1 MHKVCKVAGQ
11 AEDTKERIAWEKLRI
26 AMRAFS
32 AMVLSGNRK
41 VRTEEERTRAGRKT
55 VRTGKKSFEY
65 EVRYSER
72 RNTVS

>member
-1 MHKVCKVAGQ
+1 MQSGGSG
-11 AEDTKERIAWEKLRI
+11 EDTKERIAWEKLR
-26 AMRAFS
+26 FS

-72 RNTVS
+72 RIP

>member
-1 MHKVCKVAGQ
+1 MQSGGSG
-11 AEDTKERIAWEKLRI
+11 EDTKERIAWEKLRI
-26 AMRAFS
+26 AMP
-32 AMVLSGNRK
+32 LSGNRK

-72 RNTVS
+72 RIP